1 MKYRNIKRFI
11 RQANAQAKNEA
22 SKTGG
27 GVVSK
32 TLRFYIEEPAM
43 IQLGALLTLTVFGHS
58 SRYDDDAGET
68 QQQQKND
75 DTMVDAP
82 YSTNELE
89 NIFDDENEVFQTIN
103 YFDTSQIAADKEV
116 SRINADETIVG
127 GGTVSLPQPGTSK
140 SVLVGSVVGAPPPAS
155 STPTD
160 LADVKDP
167 ALKKKW
173 QKYTGALLKSRKNQ
187 LLATKRRT
195 TTNDNIDNDEFIA
208 KKIETL
214 QSVAANAIRSRERED
229 EMHGVEMQRAKYAA
243 KREKYAMKCQKLKYR
258 MLAERRNNNHDNN
271 RTLSSVTSDT
281 SDDCSDDDA
290 GYAMTDVDHNTYP
303 NSRNTSPRNNARI
316 L

>member
-22 SKTGG
+22 LKTGG

-43 IQLGALLTLTVFGHS
+43 IQLAALLTLTVFGQS
-58 SRYDDDAGET
+58 SRYDDDAAET
-68 QQQQKND
+68 QQQQEND

-89 NIFDDENEVFQTIN
+89 NIFDDENEVIGTIN
-103 YFDTSQIAADKEV
+103 YLGTSDIAADKEV
-116 SRINADETIVG
+116 SQINGDETIVG
-127 GGTVSLPQPGTSK
+127 GGTVSQPQPGTSK
-140 SVLVGSVVGAPPPAS
+140 SALVGSVVGAPPAA
-155 STPTD
+155 
-160 LADVKDP
+160 LDVKDP

-173 QKYTGALLKSRKNQ
+173 EKYTDALLKSRKNV
-187 LLATKRRT
+187 LLATKRQT
-195 TTNDNIDNDEFIA
+195 TTDNDEFIA

-229 EMHGVEMQRAKYAA
+229 EMHEVEMQRAKYAA

-258 MLAERRNNNHDNN
+258 MLAARYKNHDNN

-281 SDDCSDDDA
+281 SDDDDA

-303 NSRNTSPRNNARI
+303 NSRNTSPRNNDRI